1 MVQRVKD
8 ILSLAL
14 HAALS
19 FVAGFVVRPK
29 KLIVFCNYD
38 GRGYGDNLAP
48 IADEIL
54 RRQIDCEIVWLV
66 KDLGILVPPH
76 VRKVLRGRFRE
87 KLWLSRAKVVVC
99 NQKGIPYWKHKGS
112 FYIQTWHGDMPYKH
126 IEAECGEML
135 SYYYRR
141 MSQADSRRTDFVLS
155 GSSFF
160 SGVARS
166 SFWYPEACKIL
177 EYGIPRNDVF
187 FKRDEEEVV
196 TFKKDVIGDSK
207 VRIALYAP
215 TFRECLPNANC
226 RLDAQRLRQV
236 LMKRFGGEWAVVVRL
251 HPNVAD
257 QRSLFAYGNGVI
269 DGTSIDKGQLL
280 SLASDI
286 LITDYSSITEEFVIL
301 KKPIFLYAPDLDDY
315 RQKER
320 RLRELYFKLPFP
332 RAASEEVLL
341 ELVQSFDEKVYQKEL
356 SAFLES
362 EYRIFDDGHASER
375 VVDLIETLL
384 PRS

>member
-1 MVQRVKD
+1 MIQRVKD

-14 HAALS
+14 HGALS
-19 FVAGFVVRPK
+19 FVAGFFVRPR

-48 IADEIL
+48 IVDEIV
-54 RRQIDCEIVWLV
+54 RRHIDCEIVWLV
-66 KDLGILVPPH
+66 KDLGISVPPR

-99 NQKGIPYWKHKGS
+99 NQKGIPYRKHKGCY
-112 FYIQTWHGDMPYKH
+112 YIQTWHGDMPYKH

-160 SGVARS
+160 SSVARS
-166 SFWYPEACKIL
+166 SFWYPKECQIL
-177 EYGIPRNDVF
+177 EFGIPRNDIF
-187 FKRDEEEVV
+187 FNRDEQRISSFKEAVV
-196 TFKKDVIGDSK
+196 GDSQ

-215 TFRECLPNANC
+215 TFREYLPNANC
-226 RLDAQRLRQV
+226 QLDAQRLRQV
-236 LMKRFGGEWAVVVRL
+236 LIKRFGGEWAVVIRL

-257 QRSLFAYGNGVI
+257 QRPLFVYGNGVV
-269 DGTSIDKGQLL
+269 DGTSIDEGQLL
-280 SLASDI
+280 SSASDL
-286 LITDYSSITEEFVIL
+286 LITDYSSITEEFVIR
-301 KKPIFLYAPDLDDY
+301 KKPVFLYAPDLEDY
-315 RQKER
+315 QQKER

-332 RAASEEVLL
+332 RAESEEALF
-341 ELVQSFDEKVYQKEL
+341 EIVQSFNETAYQKEL
-356 SAFLES
+356 SVFLEH

-375 VVDLIETLL
+375 VVDLIESLL
-384 PRS
+384 ARD